1 MKKLLNRQIAIVAV
15 AVIATV
21 AFFSFK
27 SGDDRNFQIAKN
39 LDIFNAIVKELDMF
53 YVDTIDPNKTIREG
67 IDNMLYTLDPYTEYF
82 PEEDQSELE
91 QMIKGSFGGMGS
103 YIAYNTKLKRSM
115 ISEPFE
121 GTPAAKAGLKAG
133 DILMEID
140 GQDLAGKNNAE
151 VSQMLRGQAGTSF
164 KLKIERPNE
173 KGGRTPMEF
182 TIVRESIQNPA
193 IPYTAVLDNNVGYI
207 SLSTFSGN
215 PSKEFKKAFLDLKKQ
230 GATSLVIDLRSNGGG
245 LLDEAV
251 EIANYFLPRGKV
263 IVTTKGKIKQAS
275 NTYKTLREP
284 LDLDIPIAVLVN
296 SGTAS
301 ASEILSGSLQDL
313 DRAVIVGNRTF
324 GKGLVQRP
332 IDLPDGSMIRL
343 TIARYYTPSGRCIQ
357 KPYESIE
364 QYNKDLIDRYNRGE
378 MMSADSIH
386 FPDSLKAKTLKLG
399 RTVYGGGG
407 IMPDYFVPID
417 TTMYTDYYLSLRDKG
432 AMVQLNIKLIDRHR
446 KEWLQQYK
454 TFDRFNREF
463 EVSQAMLDE
472 LVAQATSMGITYNEA
487 QFRTALPLV
496 KTQLKALLARDIW
509 DMNEYFQVINTLND
523 SMKKAIELLREPGMN
538 FPKR

>member
-230 GATSLVIDLRSNGGG
+230 GATSLVIGLRSNGGG

-324 GKGLVQRP
+324 GKGLVQQP
-332 IDLPDGSMIRL
+332 IDFSDGSAIRL
-343 TIARYYTPSGRCIQ
+343 TIARYYTPAGRCIQ
-357 KPYESIE
+357 RPYESG
-364 QYNKDLIDRYNRGE
+364 KDRNYELDLFNRYEHGE
-378 MMSADSIH
+378 FFSRDSIKQNENELYYT
-386 FPDSLKAKTLKLG
+386 SLG
-399 RTVYGGGG
+399 RPVYGGGG
-407 IMPDYFVPID
+407 IMPDIFVPQD
-417 TTMYTDYYLSLRDKG
+417 TTGVTSYLSTAINRGLTIQFTFQYTDNNRKKLS
-432 AMVQLNIKLIDRHR
+432 
-446 KEWLQQYK
+446 QYE
-454 TFDRFNREF
+454 TE
-463 EVSQAMLDE
+463 E
-472 LVAQATSMGITYNEA
+472 
-487 QFRTALPLV
+487 
-496 KTQLKALLARDIW
+496 
-509 DMNEYFQVINTLND
+509 
-523 SMKKAIELLREPGMN
+523 ELLNYLRHQGLVEQFVRFAESKGL
-538 FPKR
+538 KRRNILIQKSYKLLEKNIYGNIIYNMLGLEAYLQYFKDRKSVV